1 MMLQNDFYDQVVR
14 RITRIIFAL
23 ALLGAAAFTLVKGIR
38 DGFAFLTGS
47 AISYVSF
54 LGWRHLVD
62 AVSPSGTKRS
72 STLFVMRTIALVAL
86 AYVIIRFLGLN
97 ARAALLGLLV
107 SGAAVILELIYEL
120 IYART

>member
-23 ALLGAAAFTLVKGIR
+23 ALLGAAAFTLVNGIR
-38 DGFAFLTGS
+38 DGFAFLIGG

-97 ARAALLGLLV
+97 VRAALLGLLV